1 MNSFMKSQSVVIT
14 SITLTVIT
22 LLLVVS
28 IQSGSGYN
36 SQEIKNQQPLLS
48 IISTMDTPIFSLGH
62 LIKLV
67 SILFSSIL

>member
-1 MNSFMKSQSVVIT
+1 MKSQSVVIT